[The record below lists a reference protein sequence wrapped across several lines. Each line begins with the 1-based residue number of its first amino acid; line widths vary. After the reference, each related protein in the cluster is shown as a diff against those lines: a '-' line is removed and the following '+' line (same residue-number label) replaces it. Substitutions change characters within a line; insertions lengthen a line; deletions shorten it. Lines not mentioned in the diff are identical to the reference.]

1 MNKEILLENLA
12 TLELKASSSRFHK
25 LFTTSYKYIHALAFR
40 ELVYKRKRKE
50 KKVIADSFFGVKME
64 LLLPSSTD
72 IYLLG
77 GKSHL
82 SEIRLAKFMVNNIQS
97 GQTFVDVGAHYGYF
111 TLLGSTLVDVSG
123 RVYAF
128 EAAPK
133 SYNILLENTQSILNT
148 ESFNLAVSD
157 NNAELIFYEFP
168 NLYSE
173 YNTIYPDQFK
183 DEDWITSYPPKK
195 VAVDSIRLDDFF
207 MENSIVPDMI
217 KIDVEGAEQLV
228 INGSLKYLVQ
238 HAPLII
244 MEYLEESRANSEHK
258 LAETKLNAL
267 GYQAHRIDQSGE
279 IKILKSASKYLE
291 ENNLDSDN
299 IVFKKI

>member
-1 MNKEILLENLA
+1 MNKEILLKNLA
-12 TLELKASSSRFHK
+12 SLELKASASRLHK
-25 LFTTSYKYIHALAFR
+25 LFTTPFKYIHALLFR
-40 ELVYKRKRKE
+40 ELIYKRTRKE
-50 KKVIADSFFGVKME
+50 KKVKTENFFGVKME

-82 SEIRLAKFMVNNIQS
+82 SEIRLAKFMVNNIES

-148 ESFNLAVSD
+148 ESYNLAVSD
-157 NNAELIFYEFP
+157 NKAELIFYEFP

-195 VAVDSIRLDDFF
+195 IAVDSITLDDFF
-207 MENSIVPDMI
+207 FERSIVPDMI

-228 INGSLKYLVQ
+228 INGSLNYLDQ

-244 MEYLEESRANSEHK
+244 MEYLGESRENSEHK

-267 GYQAHRIDQSGE
+267 GYHAHRIDQSGE
-279 IKILKSASKYLE
+279 IMILKSASIYFE
-291 ENNLDSDN
+291 ENHIDSDN

>member
-1 MNKEILLENLA
+1 MNKEILLKNLA
-12 TLELKASSSRFHK
+12 SLELKASASRLHK
-25 LFTTSYKYIHALAFR
+25 LFTTPFKYIHALLFR
-40 ELVYKRKRKE
+40 ELIYKRTRKE
-50 KKVIADSFFGVKME
+50 KKVKTENFFGVKME

-82 SEIRLAKFMVNNIQS
+82 SEIRLAKFMVNNIES

-148 ESFNLAVSD
+148 ESYNLAVSD
-157 NNAELIFYEFP
+157 NKAELIFYEFP

-195 VAVDSIRLDDFF
+195 IAVDSITLDDFF
-207 MENSIVPDMI
+207 LEHSIVPDMI

-228 INGSLKYLVQ
+228 INGSLNYLDQ

-244 MEYLEESRANSEHK
+244 MEYLGESRENSEHK

-267 GYQAHRIDQSGE
+267 GYHAHRIDQSGE
-279 IKILKSASKYLE
+279 IMILKSASIYFE
-291 ENNLDSDN
+291 ENHIDSYN